1 MSVIRA
7 KREESV
13 KPLRR
18 RESDLQEQLKHV
30 EQQIAATHSIREARR
45 NNQDLEQELE
55 DEVEEDVGVEMN
67 PPPYSPYW
75 KEQWNNILW

>member
-1 MSVIRA
+1 MSAIRA

-13 KPLRR
+13 RPLRR

-45 NNQDLEQELE
+45 NQDLEQDFE
-55 DEVEEDVGVEMN
+55 DEGEDNGVEIN

-75 KEQWNNILW
+75 KEQ